1 MTTLSDDIER
11 YIRHLLKRTDGQP
24 LEVQRVALANR
35 FRCVPSQINYVLQT
49 RFTIER
55 GYVVES
61 RRGEGG
67 YIRIIKV
74 ESPSRRHLLMRIH
87 RTVADGVSLGNV
99 RDYVNR
105 LREESIISEREA
117 RLMLIAL
124 RGDHGSV
131 SGWVLSERERGEMLQ
146 RFIEM
151 ILSVSSKR

>member
-1 MTTLSDDIER
+1 MRTLSDDIER
-11 YIRHLLKRTDGQP
+11 YIRNLLQRADGQA

-55 GYVVES
+55 GYIVES

-67 YIRIIKV
+67 YIRIIRVK
-74 ESPSRRHLLMRIH
+74 SPSGHDLLTRIH
-87 RTVADGVSLGNV
+87 RAAAEGVSCRNV
-99 RDYVNR
+99 RDYITR
-105 LREESIISEREA
+105 MLEESIISEREA

-124 RGDHGSV
+124 KGDGSA
-131 SGWVLSERERGEMLQ
+131 SGWVLSDRERGEMLR

-151 ILSVSSKR
+151 VLSVSSKR